1 MLCWLFFSLL
11 FGELVQLG
19 SCQKT
24 WMLGISGDASCVF
37 FLVPVLTCINH
48 YFQMVP
54 LISYKAGRETFAG
67 EPGWMFGFD
76 AGYLESD
83 LDCQASN
90 FG

>member
-1 MLCWLFFSLL
+1 MLCWLFF
-11 FGELVQLG
+11 FFVVWGVGAVEELPKDLDVGHKWRCKL
-19 SCQKT
+19 C
-24 WMLGISGDASCVF
+24 F